1 MINKNLAL
9 LTVCQVFSFTAPPIT
24 VFISGIV
31 GLKISPISS
40 LATLPTSLSI
50 VGTAVFTIFAAKIMS
65 KIGRK
70 KGFILSS
77 SYTSLASLL
86 GAYSIYSENFILF
99 CFSCFVIGTGIA
111 FTHQYRFAAAE
122 TVEKNNSSR
131 AISILL
137 LATILSALIG
147 PNIANFSKDI
157 ITDHLYTGSY
167 ISLAVLTIIPVVF
180 LLFYKTEKNPK
191 TNEDI
196 KGKQR
201 SYFELLQNP
210 IILQAIVTAAFAYSI
225 MSFLMTATPIS
236 MYKMHG
242 FTLGSTSI
250 VIQSHIIGMFLP
262 SLITGSLIK
271 KYGHSTIIYSG
282 AIIYLLCIFFSF
294 YEQTFFN
301 YLIALVL
308 LGIGWNFLFIGGTSL
323 LVLCYTSS
331 EKFKVQGFNDVMV
344 FSIQSIASLT
354 AGYSILNFTWNE
366 INLACIPM
374 VLLIILISVRADLYK
389 KNLSTAKS

>member
-1 MINKNLAL
+1 MLNKNLII
-9 LTVCQVFSFTAPPIT
+9 LTICQVFSFTAPPIT

-31 GLKISPISS
+31 GLKISPIAS

-50 VGTAVFTIFAAKIMS
+50 VGTAVFSFFAAKIMS

-70 KGFILSS
+70 KGFMLSS
-77 SYTSLASLL
+77 TYSSLAALL

-122 TVEKNNSSR
+122 TVEKNDSSR

-147 PNIANFSKDI
+147 PNVANFTKNI
-157 ITDHLYTGSY
+157 ISEHLYTGSY
-167 ISLAVLTIIPVVF
+167 ISLAVLLIIPVF
-180 LLFYKTEKNPK
+180 LLVFYRTDNNPK
-191 TNEDI
+191 TI
-196 KGKQR
+196 KNTNSNQR
-201 SYFELLQNP
+201 SYLELLQNP
-210 IILQAIVTAAFAYSI
+210 IILQAIVTAAFAYSM
-225 MSFLMTATPIS
+225 MSFIMTATPIS

-250 VIQSHIIGMFLP
+250 VIQLHIIGMFLP

-271 KYGHSTIIYSG
+271 KYGHSVVIYSG
-282 AIIYLLCIFFSF
+282 SLIYLICISLSFFD
-294 YEQTFFN
+294 QTFIN
-301 YLIALVL
+301 YLISLIL

-323 LVLCYTSS
+323 LVLCYKDS
-331 EKFKVQGFNDVMV
+331 EKFKVQGFNDVIV
-344 FSIQSIASLT
+344 FSIQSIASLI
-354 AGYSILNFTWNE
+354 AGYSILKFSWNQ
-366 INLACIPM
+366 INTICIPLI
-374 VLLIILISVRADLYK
+374 LLIIIVSIRAEIYK
-389 KNLSTAKS
+389 KKLIIS

>member
-1 MINKNLAL
+1 MLNKNLII
-9 LTVCQVFSFTAPPIT
+9 LTICQVFSFTAPPIT

-31 GLKISPISS
+31 GLKISPIAS

-50 VGTAVFTIFAAKIMS
+50 VGTAVFSFFAAKIMG

-70 KGFILSS
+70 KGFMLSS
-77 SYTSLASLL
+77 IYSSLAALL
-86 GAYSIYSENFILF
+86 GAFSIYSENFILF
-99 CFSCFVIGTGIA
+99 CISCFVIGTGIA

-122 TVEKNNSSR
+122 TVEKNDSSR

-147 PNIANFSKDI
+147 PNVANFTKDI
-157 ITDHLYTGSY
+157 VQDHLYTGSY
-167 ISLAVLTIIPVVF
+167 ISLSILIIIPVFF
-180 LLFYKTEKNPK
+180 LLFYKTDKDPK
-191 TNEDI
+191 II
-196 KGKQR
+196 KKSKDKQR
-201 SYFELLQNP
+201 SYGELLQNP

-262 SLITGSLIK
+262 SLITGTLIK
-271 KYGHSTIIYSG
+271 KYGHSVIIYIG
-282 AIIYLLCIFFSF
+282 ALIYLFCISLSF
-294 YEQTFFN
+294 YEQTFAN
-301 YLIALVL
+301 YLVSLVL
-308 LGIGWNFLFIGGTSL
+308 LGVGWNFLFIGGTSL
-323 LVLCYTSS
+323 LVICYKDS
-331 EKFKVQGFNDVMV
+331 EKFKVQGFNDVIV

-354 AGYSILNFTWNE
+354 AGYSILKFSWNE
-366 INLACIPM
+366 INLACIPLTLM
-374 VLLIILISVRADLYK
+374 VILVSVRADIYK
-389 KNLSTAKS
+389 KKLSTSKS